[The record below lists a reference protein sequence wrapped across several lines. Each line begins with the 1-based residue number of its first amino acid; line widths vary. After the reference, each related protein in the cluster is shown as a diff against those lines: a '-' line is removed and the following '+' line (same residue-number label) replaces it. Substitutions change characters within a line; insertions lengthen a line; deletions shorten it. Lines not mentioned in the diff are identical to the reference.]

1 MTRQILPLL
10 LTLAAASAHAQALP
24 APAAKPP
31 SAKPPAAAAK
41 PAPAKPAPAAS
52 PESASPEQIFA
63 EWDKDKNKQLSLDE
77 FKTGVEQSRMA
88 EVLARLEMQFRKAD
102 ANSSGKLEAGEYAQL
117 PAIKRGGAA
126 SPPFATFDTNKD
138 GGLDPQEYI
147 NMVQEF
153 MRRSAG
159 AK

>member
-1 MTRQILPLL
+1 MNRTLPILMLA
-10 LTLAAASAHAQALP
+10 LAAGTVQAQATSAP
-24 APAAKPP
+24 KAPAAKPP
-31 SAKPPAAAAK
+31 TA
-41 PAPAKPAPAAS
+41 AKPAPAAS
-52 PESASPEQIFA
+52 DESASPEQIFA
-63 EWDKDKNKQLSLDE
+63 EWDTDKNKQLSVAE
-77 FKTGVEQSRMA
+77 FKAGVEKARMA
-88 EVLARLEMQFRKAD
+88 EVLTRLEMQFRKAD
-102 ANSSGKLEAGEYAQL
+102 TNASGKLEAGEYAQL
-117 PAIKRGGAA
+117 PAIKRGGTA